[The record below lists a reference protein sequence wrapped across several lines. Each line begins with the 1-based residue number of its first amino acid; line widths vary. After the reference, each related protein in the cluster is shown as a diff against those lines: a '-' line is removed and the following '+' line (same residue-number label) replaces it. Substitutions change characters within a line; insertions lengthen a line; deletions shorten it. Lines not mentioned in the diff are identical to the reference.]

1 LVFFLR
7 DPLFPLWLRKQ
18 FPLKTVEPERRKL
31 VLSLSKEGK
40 NQNVPL
46 STIGGINKLPEN
58 EKREIYS
65 RYIPHEL
72 IEKFNL
78 GDLARNNDL
87 LQFRFAEGSSDVEM
101 ALYHQVNF
109 PDPILYAHLAD
120 SINGQIFILLYIL
133 NDPASPR
140 FSVDKMPDGTPTQF
154 GIRRRNIAA
163 EQAAMEAG
171 LSPGQIRKGLRSLG
185 NAMGAFEGFISRL
198 GHDMYFI
205 EPLYYHNAVIFER
218 YGFSYQMGRRL
229 MNEIQAGFAEG
240 GVLSQRLDD
249 SKPFRS
255 PKAANSIRLRSWAI
269 HDGILGEPFTNVTMY
284 KRVGISAN
292 INTTP
297 GCEW

>member
-1 LVFFLR
+1 M
-7 DPLFPLWLRKQ
+7 PP
-18 FPLKTVEPERRKL
+18 
-31 VLSLSKEGK
+31 
-40 NQNVPL
+40 
-46 STIGGINKLPEN
+46 STIGGINKLSET

-72 IEKFNL
+72 IEKFKL
-78 GDLARNNDL
+78 RDLENNKDL
-87 LQFRFAEGSSDVEM
+87 LQFRFAPGSSDVELM
-101 ALYHQVNF
+101 LYHQVKF

-120 SINGQIFILLYIL
+120 NINGQIHVLLYIL

-154 GIRRRNIAA
+154 GIRKRNIEAEAA
-163 EQAAMEAG
+163 ALKEG
-171 LSPGQIRKGLRSLG
+171 LSPGQVRHGLRSLRQ
-185 NAMGAFEGFISRL
+185 AMAAFEDFVSSL
-198 GHDMYFI
+198 GHELYFV

-240 GVLSQRLDD
+240 GELRQRLDD
-249 SKPFRS
+249 SNPFRS
-255 PKAANSIRLRSWAI
+255 SKAANSIRLRSWAI

-292 INTTP
+292 ISTTA
-297 GCEW
+297 GCQW